1 MGARKYVVPALPI
14 KSRFAQRACFHPTD
28 LGLFLGPL
36 PSMALKHGLK
46 KGRENMG
53 VILTANHLYTLPET
67 NIAPKN
73 GWLEYYFP
81 FRMAYFHLFSGALAV
96 SFREGTS
103 PGSPSSSSKSSEQ

>member
-1 MGARKYVVPALPI
+1 MVNNHGDR
-14 KSRFAQRACFHPTD
+14 FHPTD

-46 KGRENMG
+46 NGRENMG
-53 VILTANHLYTLPET
+53 VILTANHLHTLPET

-73 GWLEYYFP
+73 GCLSDGL
-81 FRMAYFHLFSGALAV
+81 FHLFSGALAV

-103 PGSPSSSSKSSEQ
+103 PGSLSSSSKSSVYPQIFPQNPPI